1 MVDRL
6 KARDNMSIYEFLRVF
21 GKIAPKVYA
30 AENGNAE
37 LVVVPAYPDE
47 LLNLSGRTNAN
58 PAGNIPAT
66 ITYQI
71 VRREPATIQDHPF
84 DPRKSIK
91 PRIMEVVNEGG
102 ITGQVSGMFYDNLV
116 QLDCW
121 STSNG
126 DADDLIEWLENFM
139 LGYTF
144 YFKEYGIHEMYYF
157 RGGRF
162 TWGTTEE
169 EAMVRWR
176 NPFKVRSMTYYVRSE
191 KLWWKDLKELDTI
204 VAELGIIKLEGRLR

>member
-6 KARDNMSIYEFLRVF
+6 TARDNMSIYEFLRVL
-21 GKIAPKVYA
+21 GQIAPLVYA
-30 AENGNAE
+30 RENGNAA

-47 LLNLSGRTNAN
+47 LLNMGTSSSAN
-58 PAGNIPAT
+58 PAGHFPAT

-84 DPRKSIK
+84 DPRKNIK
-91 PRIMEVVNEGG
+91 PSLLRIVNDGNVV
-102 ITGQVSGMFYDNLV
+102 GQQSHQLYDNLV

-126 DADDLIEWLENFM
+126 DADNLVEWLENFM
-139 LGYTF
+139 IGYTF

-191 KLWWKDLKELDTI
+191 KLWWKELKELEVI
-204 VAELGIIKLEGRLR
+204 VAELNMITKIT